1 MITFAFFKAFT
12 TMRIVRN
19 ILLFAMLF
27 RVAFAYGQYGHT
39 LDSLLNILRI
49 QEEDTAKT
57 AVYYEIT
64 KRLITE
70 DIDSAQY
77 YANKGLF
84 LALNN
89 DQKNYTG
96 KFYSAIG
103 DIYVLKNDLNQ
114 ALENY
119 LNTIPYYE
127 EAGNLT
133 GICLVDLVI
142 GNIYLSQGN
151 YLVALRHYRKGLAI
165 ADSLKLER
173 LLPHYYNNLGEINLD
188 LENYESSIENYKKAL
203 ELFRANGNYV
213 GMAAILNN
221 IGKVHIEMG
230 QIDKAEE
237 YLDESFEIYDSISNN
252 LGLKK
257 IFTTK
262 GDIQL
267 LKGNYDQ
274 ALMNYREAYNYLE
287 KVGSE
292 YFGPKSSHYA
302 EAYNNLGYA
311 YLKLKK
317 YDLAKEN
324 LLKAE
329 EIATET
335 GLPEVLADITL
346 NLSELY
352 ETINNPKRALS
363 YYKLY
368 KMYSDSISNEQNL
381 KKITQLEMQY
391 KFDKLLKEKEVE
403 QLKYKE
409 RQKRKEIF
417 YLLVIVGV
425 AAMLIVLGLLF
436 NLQRLKR
443 KNLLLEKENLERD
456 LNYKNKELTTNALYL
471 LKKNEFIIN
480 LSNELKNLRYSF
492 KPENRKV
499 IDRIIRDMEQTT
511 SEDVWKEFEIRFQEV
526 HTDFYNKLAEKHPDL
541 SPNELRLCAFLRLNM
556 STKEI
561 SSITFQSYNS
571 IIMARHRLRKK
582 LNMDSNDNLIA
593 FLRQL

>member
-1 MITFAFFKAFT
+1 MKEF
-12 TMRIVRN
+12 RI
-19 ILLFAMLF
+19 ILILAMLLSTTI
-27 RVAFAYGQYGHT
+27 AYSQYEQE
-39 LDSLLNILRI
+39 LDSLLKILET
-49 QEEDTAKT
+49 QQEDTART
-57 AVYYEIT
+57 VTYYEIT
-64 KRLITE
+64 KLLVRNN
-70 DIDSAQY
+70 IDSAEY

-84 LALNN
+84 LAINN
-89 DQKNYTG
+89 DQKNFAG
-96 KFYSAIG
+96 KFYSALG
-103 DIYVLKNDLNQ
+103 DIYVVKDDLDQ

-119 LNTIPYYE
+119 LNTITFYE
-127 EAGNLT
+127 KAGNLS
-133 GICLVDLVI
+133 GISLVYLVI

-151 YLVALRHYRKGLAI
+151 YLVALRHYRQGLSI

-173 LLPHYYNNLGEINLD
+173 LLPHYYNNIGEINLN
-188 LENYESSIENYKKAL
+188 LENFEAAIENYKKAL
-203 ELFRANGNYV
+203 QLFRTNRKYN
-213 GMAAILNN
+213 GMAAIFNN
-221 IGKVHIEMG
+221 IGKVYIQMG
-230 QIDKAEE
+230 EIDKAEE
-237 YLDESFEIYDSISNN
+237 YLNKSFVIYDSTSNN
-252 LGLKK
+252 IGLKK
-257 IFTTK
+257 IFTTR
-262 GDIQL
+262 GDIQM

-274 ALMNYREAYNYLE
+274 ALMNYREAFNYLE
-287 KVGSE
+287 KVGNE

-302 EAYNNLGYA
+302 EIYNNLGLT

-317 YDLAKEN
+317 YTLAKKN

-329 EIATET
+329 KIATET
-335 GLPEVLADITL
+335 GLPEILTKITL

-352 ETINNPKRALS
+352 ETVNKPQLALD

-409 RQKRKEIF
+409 RQKRKEII

-425 AAMLIVLGLLF
+425 AALVIVLGLLF

-443 KNLLLEKENLERD
+443 KNLILEKEKLESD

-499 IDRIIRDMEQTT
+499 IDRIIRDMEQST

-526 HTDFYNKLAEKHPDL
+526 HSDFYNKLVEKYPDL

-582 LNMDSNDNLIA
+582 LNMDSNENLIA